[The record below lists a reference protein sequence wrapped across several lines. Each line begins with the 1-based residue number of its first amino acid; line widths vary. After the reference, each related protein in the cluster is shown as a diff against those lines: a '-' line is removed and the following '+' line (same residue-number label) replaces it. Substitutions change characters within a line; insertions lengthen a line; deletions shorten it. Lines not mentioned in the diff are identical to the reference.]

1 MTTSS
6 TTWLDRALAVAGRPP
21 AASRLDWR
29 QAAIAAGFLALY
41 VALDAVSFVQP
52 FGGFSITPWNPQT
65 GLGLAVVLLL
75 GRGYLPALMLAPLV
89 ADAAVRGFP
98 AGPLAVPLALA
109 VGAGHGALA
118 LVLTSP
124 RIDFDRRLLRTRDL
138 FVLITGA
145 ALASALVAI
154 SYVAVLA
161 AAGLI
166 ARADVTEA
174 AGRLW
179 VGDMIGI
186 AVATP
191 FLLTIAGRTRA
202 AYLDMETAL
211 QVAAILTSTAVV
223 ATLLPLTENEIFHLL
238 FLPVVWVAVRH
249 GLDGA
254 AAALML
260 VQCCLMAGMGSM
272 GTADVDLTTQQV
284 LMLVLAV
291 SGLAIG
297 MAVSERQR
305 AERALR
311 LQQDRQARQ
320 LRLGSVGE
328 LTAGLTHEINQ
339 PLSAA
344 TTYARLA
351 LDLIE
356 DETSPRADARTAL
369 EKCSAQLARAA
380 QVVRRQREFIGSGRL
395 ELEAVAVEDLIDGA
409 LRLIETDVGRQPA
422 SIRRD
427 RAVERAM
434 PQVLIDRLQIEQV
447 LINLLRNAI
456 EASTQGPRTDAEI
469 TIATSRRGSRVEVGI
484 EDSGP
489 GFADLARARAM
500 EPLASTTPGGLGLGL
515 PLCRTILEA
524 HGARLALD
532 NTPTGAIVRFTLQ
545 EAKAREEAGAH

>member
-1 MTTSS
+1 M
-6 TTWLDRALAVAGRPP
+6 
-21 AASRLDWR
+21 AARSDVRHL
-29 QAAIAAGFLALY
+29 AIAAAFLVLY
-41 VALDAVSFVQP
+41 VALDVVSFVQP
-52 FGGFSITPWNPQT
+52 FGGFSITPWNPQA
-65 GLGLAVVLLL
+65 GLGLALVLLL
-75 GRGYLPALMLAPLV
+75 GRGYLPALVVAPLV
-89 ADAAVRGFP
+89 ADAAVRGCP
-98 AGPLAVPLALA
+98 AGLLSVPLALA

-118 LVLTSP
+118 FVLTSP
-124 RIDFDRRLLRTRDL
+124 RVDFDRRLLRTRDL
-138 FVLITGA
+138 FVLIAGA
-145 ALASALVAI
+145 ALVSAAVAAA
-154 SYVAVLA
+154 YVTVLA

-166 ARADVTEA
+166 ARSDVTEA

-179 VGDMIGI
+179 IGDMIGI
-186 AVATP
+186 AITTP
-191 FLLTIAGRTRA
+191 FLLTIAARTRA

-260 VQCCLMAGMGSM
+260 VQCCLMAGMGTM
-272 GTADVDLTTQQV
+272 ATAEVDLTTQQV

-297 MAVSERQR
+297 MAVTERQR

-311 LQQDRQARQ
+311 LHQDRQARQ

-339 PLSAA
+339 PLAAA

-356 DETSPRADARTAL
+356 DETSPRAEAQAAL
-369 EKCSAQLARAA
+369 EKCAAQLSRAA

-395 ELEAVAVEDLIDGA
+395 ELEAVAIEELVDGA
-409 LRLIETDVGRQPA
+409 LRLIETDLARRPV

-434 PQVLIDRLQIEQV
+434 PPVLVDRLQIEQV

-456 EASTQGPRTDAEI
+456 EASAQSARPDPAIEI
-469 TIATSRRGSRVEVGI
+469 TTGRRGSRVELGI

-489 GFADLARARAM
+489 GFADIAAARAM
-500 EPLASTTPGGLGLGL
+500 EPLSSTTPGGLGLGL

-532 NTPTGAIVRFTLQ
+532 NTSTGAIVRFTLQ
-545 EAKAREEAGAH
+545 EALPREEAGAH